1 VVTVIAL
8 VRTPKLNERQLD
20 EDAEEAEEESLLA
33 TSARQVNGDWQAA
46 GDESSGA

>member
-1 VVTVIAL
+1 MVAL

-33 TSARQVNGDWQAA
+33 TSARQVNEDRQAS
-46 GDESSGA
+46 D